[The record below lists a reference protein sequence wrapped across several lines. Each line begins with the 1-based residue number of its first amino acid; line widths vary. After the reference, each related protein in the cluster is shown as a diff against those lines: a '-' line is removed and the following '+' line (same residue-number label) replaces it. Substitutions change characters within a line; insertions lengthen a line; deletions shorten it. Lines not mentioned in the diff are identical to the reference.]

1 MSIIYTFQTFQQ
13 AQSAG
18 EQSDFIRRFVQQ
30 HCTSEPYKM
39 ALDADLYDAQ
49 KNPGAERFSQAY
61 AEMLQRLSKNTR
73 QSVPRPDMVKSNLF
87 RRLNKQRATYSLGN
101 GVVFAD
107 DGVDK
112 DKLGQNF
119 DEQVQKAGYFSLI
132 HGESFGFW
140 NNDHMVVFKLTEFAP
155 LYDEKT
161 GMLQAGVRFWRLNP
175 ETDMHYILYEVDG
188 FTEYTEAR
196 IGSTMQETTPKQA
209 YKSVSI
215 TTPDGGLE
223 SVESENYSSLPI
235 VPLWGS
241 DLHQSTLVGLK
252 AYIDNT
258 DLVMSGFCNDL
269 QDCAEIYW
277 LCENFNGMTDT
288 ELQEFLTK
296 LNLYHIAGADTS
308 EGGKI
313 TPYANEIPVTA
324 RQALL
329 ELLHT
334 RVYEDFGGL
343 DVHCVSAD
351 STNDHLDAAYEP
363 LNQNADDF
371 EAQIKPF
378 IRQICALAGFENAAA
393 TFNRNKITNTK
404 DQVDMVLSEATVIG
418 NEMAIDLLPNLT
430 PEQKDKAKAALMAE
444 SATRETVDD
453 IDDALG
459 RKFAA
464 GLNDE

>member
-1 MSIIYTFQTFQQ
+1 MSTVYTFQTFQQ
-13 AQSAG
+13 AQAAG
-18 EQSDFIRRFVQQ
+18 EQPDFIRRFVQQ
-30 HCTSEPYKM
+30 HCTSGPYKM

-49 KNPGAERFSQAY
+49 KNPGAERFAQAY
-61 AEMLQRLSKNTR
+61 ALMLKRLSKNTK
-73 QSVPRPDMVKSNLF
+73 QDTPHPDMVKSNLF

-112 DKLGQNF
+112 DRLGQNF
-119 DEQVQKAGYFSLI
+119 DEQIQKAGYFALI

-140 NNDHMVVFKLTEFAP
+140 NNDHLVVFKLTEFAP

-161 GMLQAGVRFWRLNP
+161 GLLQAGVRFWRLNP
-175 ETDMHYILYEVDG
+175 DTDMHYILYELDG
-188 FTEYTEAR
+188 FTEYTESK
-196 IGSTMQETTPKQA
+196 IGNVMQETTPKQA
-209 YKSVSI
+209 YKSVTV
-215 TTPDGGLE
+215 TTPGGGLE
-223 SVESENYSSLPI
+223 SVEGENYSALPI

-269 QDCAEIYW
+269 QDFSQIYW
-277 LCENFNGMTDT
+277 LCENFNGMTDA
-288 ELQEFLTK
+288 ELQEFLVK

-313 TPYANEIPVTA
+313 TPYTTEIPVTA

-371 EAQIKPF
+371 EAQVKPF
-378 IRQICALAGFENAAA
+378 IRQICALAGFDNAMPA
-393 TFNRNKITNTK
+393 FNRSKITNTAE
-404 DQVDMVLSEATVIG
+404 QVSMVISEAAIIG
-418 NEMAIDLLPNLT
+418 QDMAIDPT
-430 PEQKDKAKAALMAE
+430 
-444 SATRETVDD
+444 
-453 IDDALG
+453 
-459 RKFAA
+459 
-464 GLNDE
+464 

>member
-1 MSIIYTFQTFQQ
+1 MSTVYTFQTFQQ
-13 AQSAG
+13 AQAAG
-18 EQSDFIRRFVQQ
+18 EQPDFIRRFVQQ
-30 HCTSEPYKM
+30 HCDSKPYKM

-49 KNPGAERFSQAY
+49 KNPGAERFAQAY
-61 AEMLQRLSKNTR
+61 ALMLQRLSKNTK
-73 QSVPRPDMVKSNLF
+73 QDILHPDMVKSNLF

-112 DKLGQNF
+112 GKLGQNF
-119 DEQVQKAGYFSLI
+119 DEQIQKAGYFALI

-140 NNDHMVVFKLTEFAP
+140 NSDHMVVFKLTEFAP

-161 GMLQAGVRFWRLNP
+161 SLLQAGVRFWRLNP
-175 ETDMHYILYEVDG
+175 DTEMHYILYELDG
-188 FTEYTEAR
+188 FTEYTESK
-196 IGSTMQETTPKQA
+196 IGNVMQETTPKQA
-209 YKSVSI
+209 YKSVTV
-215 TTPDGGLE
+215 TTPGGGLE
-223 SVESENYSSLPI
+223 SVEGENYSALPI

-269 QDCAEIYW
+269 QDFSQIYW
-277 LCENFNGMTDT
+277 LCENFNGMTDD
-288 ELQEFLTK
+288 ELQEFLVK

-313 TPYANEIPVTA
+313 TPYTTEIPVTA
-324 RQALL
+324 RKALL

-371 EAQIKPF
+371 EAQVKPF
-378 IRQICALAGFENAAA
+378 IRQICALAGFDNAMP
-393 TFNRNKITNTK
+393 TFNRSKITNTAE
-404 DQVDMVLSEATVIG
+404 QVATVISEAPIIG
-418 NEMAIDLLPNLT
+418 QDMAIDLLPNLT
-430 PEQKDKAKAALMAE
+430 PEQKEQAKAALMAE
-444 SATRETVDD
+444 SAARETTEEGNEDGTLPSSD
-453 IDDALG
+453 
-459 RKFAA
+459 
-464 GLNDE
+464 

>member
-1 MSIIYTFQTFQQ
+1 MSTVYTFQTFQQ

-18 EQSDFIRRFVQQ
+18 EQPDFIRRFVQQ
-30 HCTSEPYKM
+30 HCSSELYKV
-39 ALDADLYDAQ
+39 AVDADLYDAQ
-49 KNPGAERFSQAY
+49 KNPGAERFSAAY
-61 AEMLQRLSKNTR
+61 SQMLQRLSKNTR
-73 QSVPRPDMVKSNLF
+73 KVVPHPDMVKSNLF

-107 DGVDK
+107 SGVDK
-112 DKLGQNF
+112 DRLGQSF
-119 DEQVQKAGYFSLI
+119 DEQVQKAGYFALI

-140 NNDHMVVFKLTEFAP
+140 NNDHLVVFKLTEFAP

-161 GMLQAGVRFWRLNP
+161 GLLRAGVRFWRLNP
-175 ETDMHYILYEVDG
+175 ETDMHYILYEDDG
-188 FTEYTEAR
+188 FTEYTETR
-196 IGSTMQETTPKQA
+196 IGSVRETTPKQT
-209 YKSVSI
+209 YKSVTV
-215 TTPDGGLE
+215 TTPSGGLE
-223 SVESENYSSLPI
+223 SVEGVNYSRLPI

-258 DLVMSGFCNDL
+258 DLVLSGFCNDL

-288 ELQEFLTK
+288 ELQEFLVK

-313 TPYANEIPVTA
+313 TPYTNEIPVTA

-378 IRQICALAGFENAAA
+378 IRQICALAGFDSAAP
-393 TFNRNKITNTK
+393 TFNRNKILNTK
-404 DQVDMVLSEATVIG
+404 EQVEMVLSEASIIG
-418 NEMAIDLLPNLT
+418 SDMAIDLLPNLT
-430 PEQKDKAKAALMAE
+430 PKQKAQAKAALMAE
-444 SATRETVDD
+444 SAARETVEDD
-453 IDDALG
+453 EE
-459 RKFAA
+459 
-464 GLNDE
+464 DEENENS

>member
-1 MSIIYTFQTFQQ
+1 MSTVYTFQTFQKAQ
-13 AQSAG
+13 AAG
-18 EQSDFIRRFVQQ
+18 EQPDFIRRFVQH
-30 HCTSEPYKM
+30 HCSSGPYKM

-49 KNPGAERFSQAY
+49 KNPGAERFAQAY
-61 AEMLQRLSKNTR
+61 ALMLKRLSKNTK
-73 QSVPRPDMVKSNLF
+73 QDILHPDMVKSNLF

-112 DKLGQNF
+112 DRLGQNF
-119 DEQVQKAGYFSLI
+119 DEQIQKAGYFALI

-140 NNDHMVVFKLTEFAP
+140 NNDHLVVFKLTEFAP

-161 GMLQAGVRFWRLNP
+161 SILQAGVRFWRLNP
-175 ETDMHYILYEVDG
+175 DTDMHYILYELDG
-188 FTEYTEAR
+188 FTEYTESK
-196 IGSTMQETTPKQA
+196 IGNVMQETTPKQA
-209 YKSVSI
+209 YKSVTV
-215 TTPDGGLE
+215 TTPGGGLE
-223 SVESENYSSLPI
+223 SVEGENYSSLPI

-269 QDCAEIYW
+269 QDFSQIYW
-277 LCENFNGMTDT
+277 LCENFNGMTDD
-288 ELQEFLTK
+288 ELQEFLVK

-313 TPYANEIPVTA
+313 TPYTTEIPVTA

-371 EAQIKPF
+371 EAQVKPF
-378 IRQICALAGFENAAA
+378 IRQICALAGFDNAMP
-393 TFNRNKITNTK
+393 TFNRSKITNTAE
-404 DQVDMVLSEATVIG
+404 QVATVISEAPIIG
-418 NEMAIDLLPNLT
+418 QDMAIDLLPNLS
-430 PEQKDKAKAALMAE
+430 PEQKERAKAALMAE

-453 IDDALG
+453 EE
-459 RKFAA
+459 
-464 GLNDE
+464 DEDGTDEA

>member
-1 MSIIYTFQTFQQ
+1 MSTVYTFQTFQQ
-13 AQSAG
+13 AQAAG
-18 EQSDFIRRFVQQ
+18 EQPDFIRRFVQQ
-30 HCTSEPYKM
+30 HCASKPYKM

-49 KNPGAERFSQAY
+49 KNPGAERFAQAY
-61 AEMLQRLSKNTR
+61 ALMLQRLSKNTK
-73 QSVPRPDMVKSNLF
+73 QDTPHPDMVKSNLF

-101 GVVFAD
+101 GVFFAD
-107 DGVDK
+107 DGVNK
-112 DKLGQNF
+112 ERLGQNF
-119 DEQVQKAGYFSLI
+119 DEQIQKAGYFALI

-140 NNDHMVVFKLTEFAP
+140 NSDHLVVFKLTEFAP

-161 GMLQAGVRFWRLNP
+161 GLLQAGVRFWRLNP
-175 ETDMHYILYEVDG
+175 DTNMHYILYELDG
-188 FTEYTEAR
+188 FTEYTESK
-196 IGSTMQETTPKQA
+196 IGNVMQETTPKQA
-209 YKSVSI
+209 YKSVTV
-215 TTPDGGLE
+215 TTPGGGLE
-223 SVESENYSSLPI
+223 SVEGENYSALPI

-269 QDCAEIYW
+269 QDFSQIYW
-277 LCENFNGMTDT
+277 LCENFNGMTDD
-288 ELQEFLTK
+288 ELQEFLVK

-313 TPYANEIPVTA
+313 TPYTTEIPVTA

-363 LNQNADDF
+363 LSQNADDF
-371 EAQIKPF
+371 EAQVKPF
-378 IRQICALAGFENAAA
+378 IRQICALAGFENAMPA
-393 TFNRNKITNTK
+393 FNRSKITNTAE
-404 DQVDMVLSEATVIG
+404 QVATVISEAPIIG
-418 NEMAIDLLPNLT
+418 QDVAIDLLPNLT
-430 PEQKDKAKAALMAE
+430 PKQKEQAKAALMAE
-444 SATRETVDD
+444 SATRETTEEENED
-453 IDDALG
+453 G
-459 RKFAA
+459 T
-464 GLNDE
+464 DEA